1 MASIVCP
8 FISRKGN
15 MKLYMKVTK
24 DGYEHPIAIAES
36 VTLLARQLGIS
47 KSTVTS
53 AMSKQRKGLYDCYY
67 RVVEV
72 EDD

>member
-1 MASIVCP
+1 
-8 FISRKGN
+8 

-36 VTLLARQLGIS
+36 VTQLARQLCIS
-47 KSTVTS
+47 KTTVTS

-72 EDD
+72 EDE

>member
-1 MASIVCP
+1 
-8 FISRKGN
+8 
-15 MKLYMKVTK
+15 MKLYIKVTK

-36 VTLLARQLGIS
+36 IPLLARQLGIS
-47 KSTVTS
+47 KATVTS

-72 EDD
+72 EDE